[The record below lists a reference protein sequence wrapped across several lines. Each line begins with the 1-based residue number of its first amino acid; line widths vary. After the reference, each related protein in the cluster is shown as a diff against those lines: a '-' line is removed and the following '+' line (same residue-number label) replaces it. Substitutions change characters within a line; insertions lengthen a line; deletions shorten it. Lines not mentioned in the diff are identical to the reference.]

1 MRRALL
7 LRPPQLPPRL
17 AAARR
22 ALSSPALAPGVLTT
36 HYKKKDRAE
45 DPRWEGIDME
55 RFADEATDLL
65 IVGGGPAGLSAA
77 IRFKQLCNEQGLDY
91 RVTLLEKAS
100 GLGEHLCGHVR
111 PGPSVLC
118 VRAVRTGLLRVPRTA
133 GSGQLP
139 GHRALAAPY
148 AARYRVMHPTGE
160 HTLSGAVL
168 EPRALDELI
177 PDWREMDEDS
187 RIPLNTPAKD
197 DKFMFL
203 TGEDAGIAVP
213 GVLLPHWMHN
223 EGNYISSLSQVV
235 RWLGEHAEELGV
247 EIYPGFSAS
256 EVVYHEG
263 SDAVKGIAT
272 RDVGLNK
279 DGTPKETFMRGMEL
293 HGKQVLFGEGCRGS
307 CSEAVMDKYDLR
319 EGKDPQVY
327 GIGVKEVWE
336 VDDPEN
342 HPTFSPGY
350 IQHTAGWPM
359 DTDTYG
365 GSFLY
370 HMEPN
375 MVLLGFV
382 VGLDYKNPYLSP
394 YEEFQRWK
402 HHPEVSKHLEDASPV
417 AYGARCINEGGL
429 QSIPKLTFPGGAL
442 IGCSAGFLNVPKIKG
457 THTAMKSGM
466 VAAENVYAALCDAQE
481 EAPWEVE
488 DGSLYGLEA
497 TGYQSGMEASW
508 VWDELH
514 ECRNVKPAFEK
525 GLLVGTIAAGIISKV
540 TKGKEPFTLSHSHVD
555 SETTASKTQYKP
567 IDYPKPD
574 GKLSFDI
581 LSNLQRSGTNHEDQP
596 AHLRVKPEHAETV
609 KANKSL
615 KEFDGPEQRFCPAKV
630 YEYNQDG
637 DEPELVINAQNCVHC
652 KCCSIKM
659 PYEYIDWTVPEGGG
673 GPAYTVM

>member
-1 MRRALL
+1 
-7 LRPPQLPPRL
+7 
-17 AAARR
+17 
-22 ALSSPALAPGVLTT
+22 
-36 HYKKKDRAE
+36 
-45 DPRWEGIDME
+45 
-55 RFADEATDLL
+55 
-65 IVGGGPAGLSAA
+65 
-77 IRFKQLCNEQGLDY
+77 
-91 RVTLLEKAS
+91 
-100 GLGEHLCGHVR
+100 
-111 PGPSVLC
+111 
-118 VRAVRTGLLRVPRTA
+118 
-133 GSGQLP
+133 
-139 GHRALAAPY
+139 
-148 AARYRVMHPTGE
+148 
-160 HTLSGAVL
+160 
-168 EPRALDELI
+168 
-177 PDWREMDEDS
+177 MDEDS

-307 CSEAVMDKYDLR
+307 CSEAVMDKYDLQ